1 MSPPSEIEVLVSV
14 LGRWWEDPTL
24 TGVNRLPARALTTAH
39 PDADTARG
47 GTTPWV
53 HDLGG
58 PWGFTLVDR
67 PESAPAGWA
76 TAPVDDR
83 HTIEVP
89 GNWTMQGTGDLP
101 HYTNYVMPFPGEPPT
116 VPAKNPTG
124 LYRRDFVRPRGW
136 ARRRT
141 ILHLGGAES
150 TAAVWCNGTFVGLTT
165 DTRLPTELDIT
176 EHVGPG
182 TNQLAVMVIRWSSA
196 MWIEDQ
202 DHWWHAGLYRTVE
215 LHSRARTSLGDVR
228 VSATLDRDL
237 ATGVLDVAARVDGPS
252 AGWKVDTVLE
262 TLGGRRIGGT
272 ATSAPVS
279 VFDDSSHLAAM
290 ADTYRHRGP
299 YADTTVRTAKISPW
313 SHEVPNRYRVLV
325 SLVDPD
331 GNVTEVVPVVVGFRR
346 VEIVD
351 AELLL
356 NGVALLIA
364 GVNRHDHHP
373 ERGKAMTAVEMR
385 ADVLNIKRC
394 GFNAVRTSH
403 YPPDPMVLDVCDEI
417 GLWVICEAN
426 LESHGRWREV
436 VEDARFETAFVERVQ
451 RMVRFHHNHP
461 SIMSWSLGNESGH
474 GPAHH
479 AAAAW
484 VRAADPTRFVHYE
497 GGLREWWHGVEG
509 SRPDAATTDIEC
521 PMYPSVDAIVAW
533 ATTETPPRPLVM
545 CEYSHA
551 MGNSN
556 GGLADYWAAIETHHG
571 LQGGFIWDWR
581 DQGLSVT
588 DAHGTHYYAYG
599 GAFGDE
605 PNDAS
610 FCCNGI
616 VGPDGTPH
624 PALEEHRWL
633 TRPVRT
639 GFVDGRSP
647 RLRIENR
654 RAYSTL
660 DDLVA
665 RVTLDI
671 DGVTT
676 WSTRVTVPG
685 CAPGTTAEIPLD
697 LPEPGPGV
705 EGFVTV
711 CWTTRRATDWAER
724 GSLVAWD
731 QTAIDVKPA
740 DGPATMAAPVAV
752 RTGPTSSIISVNG
765 VTCVVDN
772 RSGLLVGVESD
783 GRALLSA
790 PPQLAIWRAPVEN
803 DGVLVGPGLGHSG
816 VTARWLR
823 QGLDRLANQVVGAE
837 VTTRASTLRA
847 RSHHRWVNDAGVAI
861 DHRQELVVGAD
872 GAVRFTETVDIPDG
886 LDDIP
891 RVGVAF
897 ALAGGLDHLRW
908 LGPGPWETYPDRH
921 AAPVGIWSSSVTDQY
936 VPYVTP
942 QHHGSHVN
950 TRWAELRDD
959 ATGATVRLGLD
970 GLTFDA
976 SHLRVDDLTRAATTN
991 LLEPTPEVHVHVD
1004 AALRG
1009 VGTGACGPD
1018 TTEIV
1023 GAGRYRFAWSLAA
1036 RSS

>member
-1 MSPPSEIEVLVSV
+1 MTPPNEIEALTSV

-24 TGVNRLPARALTTAH
+24 TGLNRLRARALTTAH
-39 PDADTARG
+39 PDAEAARS

-58 PWGFTLVDR
+58 PWGFRLVDG
-67 PESAPAGWA
+67 PEAAPAGW
-76 TAPVDDR
+76 TTVSIDQR

-101 HYTNYVMPFPGEPPT
+101 HYTNYVMPFPGEPPS
-116 VPAKNPTG
+116 VPARNSTG

-141 ILHLGGAES
+141 VLHVGGAES

-165 DTRLPTELDIT
+165 DTRLPTEFDIT
-176 EHVGPG
+176 ERVKSGI
-182 TNQLAVMVIRWSSA
+182 NQLAVMVIRWSAA

-215 LHSRARTSLGDVR
+215 LHSRAATSLGDVA
-228 VSATLDRDL
+228 VSATLDTDL
-237 ATGVLDVAARVDGPS
+237 VTGVLDVAARVDGPS
-252 AGWKVDTVLE
+252 AGWRVDTVVE

-272 ATSAPVS
+272 AASAPVS

-299 YADTTVRTAKISPW
+299 YADTTVRTAKVRPW
-313 SHEVPNRYRVLV
+313 SHEVPTRYRVLV
-325 SLVDPD
+325 SLVDPE
-331 GNVTEVVPVVVGFRR
+331 GSVTEVVPVVVGFRR
-346 VEIVD
+346 VEIVG

-356 NGVALLIA
+356 NGVPLLIA

-373 ERGKAMTAVEMR
+373 ERGKAMTAAEMR
-385 ADVLNIKRC
+385 ADVVNIKRC

-403 YPPDPMVLDVCDEI
+403 YPPDPIVLDVCDEI

-474 GPAHH
+474 GAAHH

-484 VRAADPTRFVHYE
+484 VRATDPTRFVHYE
-497 GGLREWWHGVEG
+497 GGLRQWWQGVEG
-509 SRPDAATTDIEC
+509 SEPGATSTDIEC

-533 ATTETPPRPLVM
+533 ATTESPTRPLVM

-581 DQGLSVT
+581 DQGLLVS
-588 DAHGTHYYAYG
+588 DAEGTPYYAYG

-639 GFVDGRSP
+639 RFVDGRSP

-654 RAYSTL
+654 RAYSPL
-660 DDLVA
+660 DDLVG

-676 WSTRVTVPG
+676 WSTRVTAPE
-685 CAPGTTAEIPLD
+685 CAPGATVEIPLEV
-697 LPEPGPGV
+697 PARRRGH

-711 CWTTRRATDWAER
+711 CWTTRRTTDWAER
-724 GSLVAWD
+724 GSLTAWD
-731 QTAIDVKPA
+731 QTPIRVEPGASSTER
-740 DGPATMAAPVAV
+740 ATSVAV
-752 RTGPTSSIISVNG
+752 AERASTSDITVGG
-765 VTCVVDN
+765 VTYSVDN
-772 RSGLLVGVESD
+772 GSGLLVGI
-783 GRALLSA
+783 GIAGCPLLAA
-790 PPQLAIWRAPVEN
+790 PPLLAIWRAPIEN

-816 VTARWLR
+816 VAARWLR
-823 QGLDRLANQVVGAE
+823 QGLDRLTHQVVGAE
-837 VTTRASTLRA
+837 VDAGGSTLRA
-847 RSHHRWVNDAGVAI
+847 RANHRWVNDAGAAI
-861 DHRQELVVGAD
+861 DHQQTLRIGDD
-872 GAVRFTETVDIPDG
+872 GIVHCTETIDIPDG
-886 LDDIP
+886 IDDIP
-891 RVGVAF
+891 RVGIAF
-897 ALAGGLDHLRW
+897 SLTAGLDHLRW
-908 LGPGPWETYPDRH
+908 YGPGPWETYPDRH
-921 AAPVGIWSSSVTDQY
+921 AAPVGIWSSSVAEQY

-942 QHHGSHVN
+942 QHHGSHVR

-959 ATGATVRLGLD
+959 ATGVAVRLGLD

-976 SHLRVDDLTRAATTN
+976 SHHRVDDLARAATTN
-991 LLEPTPEVHVHVD
+991 QLQPTPEVHVHVD

-1036 RSS
+1036 RPT